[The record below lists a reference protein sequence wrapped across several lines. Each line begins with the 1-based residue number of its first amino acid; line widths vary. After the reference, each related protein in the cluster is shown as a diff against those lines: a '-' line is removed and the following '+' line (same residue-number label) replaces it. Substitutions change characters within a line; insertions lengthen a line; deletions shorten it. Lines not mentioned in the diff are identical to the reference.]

1 MAGILIGAH
10 AAVAAVDFD
19 QAASEGLAATSYYD
33 RTFAT
38 DAAKIMPGEYFV
50 TRRDMAVVT
59 VLGSCVAA
67 CLRDR
72 ISGWGGMNHFMLPDA
87 SEGGMLSSSA
97 RYGAYAMEVLLNH
110 LLKLGARRSS
120 LEAKVFGGGQVLASL
135 TQTQVGEKNAQF
147 VLDYLRTERI
157 PVVAQDLLDI
167 YPRKVC
173 FFPVNGRVMMKKL
186 VRVKNDTLIERER
199 EYQARLRRDNVQGDV
214 ELFG

>member
-72 ISGWGGMNHFMLPDA
+72 MSGWGGMNHFMLPGDD
-87 SEGGMLSSSA
+87 SGGPVSVSA
-97 RYGAYAMEVLLNH
+97 RYGVHAMEILVNR
-110 LLKLGARRSS
+110 LLKLGAQRNK
-120 LEAKVFGGGQVLASL
+120 LEAKVFGGGNVLPGFV
-135 TQTQVGEKNAQF
+135 TTTVGERNAQF
-147 VLDYLRTERI
+147 VVDYLETEGIRL
-157 PVVAQDLLDI
+157 VASDLLGVH
-167 YPRKVC
+167 PRKVY
-173 FFPVNGRVMMKKL
+173 FFPRTGRVL
-186 VRVKNDTLIERER
+186 VRRLKSSNNPTIALRER
-199 EYQARLRRDNVQGDV
+199 DYAGRLQLSPPGGDV
-214 ELFG
+214 ELF